1 MVNLEYAINDAIKAE
16 AAAYAPLELR
26 FAQDKYDAAQ
36 KAIEEKD
43 YHQAERLIDQAQ
55 LDAQCAREKALSAKA
70 EKDADDMRQKHRV
83 AAKRNRAAQEKSL
96 TEWSQSMR
104 QLRAYAAAGLL
115 LALLAACSSIPANQP
130 DLVRARSSYTSAKA
144 KAWVNEYAPVE
155 MYEAEQALQ
164 HAEQARSV
172 DEMKHLSYIADRK
185 VQIAVAVANRKL
197 SSDAV
202 SEIGREKDQVLQDAR
217 DAEIDYER
225 KRADKL
231 AAELAELKAKQAA
244 AELKAKQA
252 ADDNAALAALNA
264 GKTDR
269 GMALT
274 LADSHFEPGT
284 AQLLSGA
291 SGTLDQVAVFLNS
304 HLDRDV
310 MIEGHAGSGLPQN
323 DALELSQRRADA
335 VRDALL
341 SRQVQPGRIVSKVS
355 GNDGAANQA
364 VDIIILDPGVKP
376 NL

>member
-1 MVNLEYAINDAIKAE
+1 
-16 AAAYAPLELR
+16 
-26 FAQDKYDAAQ
+26 
-36 KAIEEKD
+36 
-43 YHQAERLIDQAQ
+43 
-55 LDAQCAREKALSAKA
+55 
-70 EKDADDMRQKHRV
+70 MRQSRV
-83 AAKRNRAAQEKSL
+83 
-96 TEWSQSMR
+96 
-104 QLRAYAAAGLL
+104 YAAAGLL

-164 HAEQARSV
+164 RAEMARSV

-202 SEIGREKDQVLQDAR
+202 SEIGREKDQVLQDVR

-274 LADSHFEPGT
+274 LTDSHFEPGT
-284 AQLLSGA
+284 AQLLFSA
-291 SGTLDQVAVFLNS
+291 SGTLDQVAAFLNS
-304 HLDRDV
+304 HLDRAV
-310 MIEGHAGSGLPQN
+310 VIEGHAGSGLPQN

-364 VDIIILDPGVKP
+364 VDIIILDPEVKQ

>member
-1 MVNLEYAINDAIKAE
+1 
-16 AAAYAPLELR
+16 
-26 FAQDKYDAAQ
+26 
-36 KAIEEKD
+36 
-43 YHQAERLIDQAQ
+43 
-55 LDAQCAREKALSAKA
+55 
-70 EKDADDMRQKHRV
+70 MRQ
-83 AAKRNRAAQEKSL
+83 S
-96 TEWSQSMR
+96 
-104 QLRAYAAAGLL
+104 RAYAAAGLL
-115 LALLAACSSIPANQP
+115 LALLTACSSIPANQP

-164 HAEQARSV
+164 RAEQARSV

-202 SEIGREKDQVLQDAR
+202 SEINREKDQVLQDAR
-217 DAEIDYER
+217 DAEINYER

-231 AAELAELKAKQAA
+231 AAEL

-291 SGTLDQVAVFLNS
+291 SGTLDQVAAFLNS

-310 MIEGHAGSGLPQN
+310 VIEGHAGSDLPQN

-341 SRQVQPGRIVSKVS
+341 SRQVQPGRIVSKAS

-364 VDIIILDPGVKP
+364 VDIIILDPEVKQ

>member
-1 MVNLEYAINDAIKAE
+1 
-16 AAAYAPLELR
+16 
-26 FAQDKYDAAQ
+26 
-36 KAIEEKD
+36 
-43 YHQAERLIDQAQ
+43 
-55 LDAQCAREKALSAKA
+55 
-70 EKDADDMRQKHRV
+70 MRQ
-83 AAKRNRAAQEKSL
+83 S
-96 TEWSQSMR
+96 
-104 QLRAYAAAGLL
+104 RAYAAAGLL

-164 HAEQARSV
+164 RAEMAKSV

-185 VQIAVAVANRKL
+185 VQIAIAVANRKL

-202 SEIGREKDQVLQDAR
+202 SEIGREKNQVLQDAR

-274 LADSHFEPGT
+274 LAADSHFEPGT

-291 SGTLDQVAVFLNS
+291 SGTLDQVAAFLNS

-310 MIEGHAGSGLPQN
+310 VIEGHAGSGLPQN

-364 VDIIILDPGVKP
+364 VDIIILDPEVKQ